1 MPMKKKIIVIGWTL
15 LGILF
20 ASLFAIAVIAVLQG
34 QGAQPWKLVRGG
46 KGGVVFPIELLVV
59 FLVAIVVGA
68 FWIRRRLSAN
78 KAAQKSSAD
87 EPKK

>member
-1 MPMKKKIIVIGWTL
+1 MKKRIIVIGWSL

-20 ASLFAIAVIAVLQG
+20 ASLLAIAVIAMLQG

-46 KGGVVFPIELLVV
+46 RGGVVFPVELVVV
-59 FLVAIVVGA
+59 FLAAIVVGA

-78 KAAQKSSAD
+78 KATQQSSAD
-87 EPKK
+87 EPKR